1 MIVKL
6 RRWFVC
12 SSNKDESFN
21 GGCEDDLFCLLLATP
36 RAELNC
42 EKKPGLAALDAES
55 ELDAV
60 LRQLRAREARLYTGD
75 LEKDIATALPGANCR
90 QVWSLEI
97 QTKDRKYFTI
107 TDKAPSRAFS
117 WLKAPTSAFTIKTL
131 C

>member
-1 MIVKL
+1 MLVGAFNQEKTLVGAFSVIVKL

-75 LEKDIATALPGANCR
+75 LEKDIATRAAGGQLPPG
-90 QVWSLEI
+90 LE
-97 QTKDRKYFTI
+97 
-107 TDKAPSRAFS
+107 SRASNEGSQRFHNHG
-117 WLKAPTSAFTIKTL
+117 
-131 C
+131 